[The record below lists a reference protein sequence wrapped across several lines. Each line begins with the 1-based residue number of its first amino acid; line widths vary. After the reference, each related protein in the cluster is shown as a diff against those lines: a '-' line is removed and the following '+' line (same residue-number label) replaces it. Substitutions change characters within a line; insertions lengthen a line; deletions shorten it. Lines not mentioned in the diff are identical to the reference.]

1 VLHAKQKVNSGGKS
15 TETTLLGQLYGV
27 LQTFP
32 VAAFVTVG
40 AGEKWAMAMHGAYE
54 PSVNVAGFLAD
65 AAPTAYAAIGAP
77 GSGVS
82 ALRYD
87 LWAAAY
93 FSGSNANAQPKGK
106 KAVPE
111 QNWKL
116 DTDSAPTWSRLEQAG
131 GPSLGFQWGDF
142 FSTFDRPATPAGT
155 ASSSVLEYTA
165 DRGYKFT
172 EQLTMEWM
180 AVSFFFLTHAALR
193 APRSAHPLARRR
205 QPSTACR
212 AVHPAPLF
220 QYAGK
225 QHCCDFQRAPAFR
238 PLARLSQFHA
248 WPC

>member
-1 VLHAKQKVNSGGKS
+1 
-15 TETTLLGQLYGV
+15 
-27 LQTFP
+27 

-131 GPSLGFQWGDF
+131 GPNLGFQWGDF
-142 FSTFDRPATPAGT
+142 FSTFDPPATPAGT

-193 APRSAHPLARRR
+193 APRAAHPLARRR

-212 AVHPAPLF
+212 AVRTAPLF

-225 QHCCDFQRAPAFR
+225 QHCCDFQRTPAFR
-238 PLARLSQFHA
+238 PLARRSQFNA